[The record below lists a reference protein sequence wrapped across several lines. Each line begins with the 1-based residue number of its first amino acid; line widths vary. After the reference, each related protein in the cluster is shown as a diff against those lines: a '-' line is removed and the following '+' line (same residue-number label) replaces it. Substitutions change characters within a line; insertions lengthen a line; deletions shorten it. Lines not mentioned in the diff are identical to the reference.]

1 MIDNSLAEL
10 RALVG
15 DPAADPSA
23 VLLRANAVV
32 TMMSAAAEQG
42 GRVDGYEEAVRLFT
56 EVAGRALD
64 VPAVAMKA
72 HEHRSSLALYQARV
86 AGEEGDLAGALRHR
100 AKGVAERRAALA
112 LVAPEA
118 SIRPQY
124 LVQLATELAVG
135 HHFTGVN
142 ECDEAVALCREALSL
157 PAGQAPALRPVIE
170 HHLAFC
176 LLQRAASASAE
187 SESGA
192 ASSADLPS
200 ADLDEADDLLRR
212 VIGSDESMRVRAEQ
226 LRSELNKLR
235 VPR

>member
-1 MIDNSLAEL
+1 MIDNSLVEL
-10 RALVG
+10 RALVS
-15 DPAADPSA
+15 DPAADASH

-42 GRVDGYEEAVRLFT
+42 GRVDGFEEAVRLFG
-56 EVAGRALD
+56 EVAARAAD

-72 HEHRSSLALYQARV
+72 HEHRSNLALYQARV
-86 AGEEGDLAGALRHR
+86 AGESGDLTAALRYR
-100 AKGVAERRAALA
+100 AEGLTERRAALA

-157 PAGQAPALRPVIE
+157 PAGQSPALRPVIE

-176 LLQRAASASAE
+176 LLQRAASTATDNWSAT
-187 SESGA
+187 
-192 ASSADLPS
+192 SAPS
-200 ADLDEADDLLRR
+200 ADMDEADELLRR
-212 VIGSDESMRVRAEQ
+212 VIASDEAMRPRAEQ
-226 LRSELNKLR
+226 LRSELSKLR
-235 VPR
+235 V

>member
-15 DPAADPSA
+15 DPAADPSQ

-42 GRVDGYEEAVRLFT
+42 GQVDGYEEAVRLFN

-64 VPAVAMKA
+64 IPAVAMKA
-72 HEHRSSLALYQARV
+72 HEHRSGLALYLARV
-86 AGEEGDLAGALRHR
+86 AGEAGDLPGALRHR
-100 AKGVAERRAALA
+100 TQGLAERRAALA
-112 LVAPEA
+112 LAAPEA

-157 PAGQAPALRPVIE
+157 PAGQAPALRPVLE

-176 LLQRAASASAE
+176 LLQRAASADL
-187 SESGA
+187 ESGA
-192 ASSADLPS
+192 APS
-200 ADLDEADDLLRR
+200 ADLDEADQLLRR
-212 VIGSDESMRVRAEQ
+212 VIASDESMRARAEQ

>member
-10 RALVG
+10 RALVR

-42 GRVDGYEEAVRLFT
+42 SRVDGYEEAVRLIN
-56 EVAGRALD
+56 EVASRALD

-86 AGEEGDLAGALRHR
+86 AGEAGDLAGALRYR
-100 AKGVAERRAALA
+100 TEGLAQRRAALA

-157 PAGQAPALRPVIE
+157 PAGQAPALRPVLE

-176 LLQRAASASAE
+176 LLQRAASVSASPDPFPAT
-187 SESGA
+187 
-192 ASSADLPS
+192 DPS
-200 ADLDEADDLLRR
+200 ADLDEADELLRR
-212 VIGSDESMRVRAEQ
+212 VIASDESMRARAEQ
-226 LRSELNKLR
+226 LRSELSKLR